1 MSINLQYTSTTL
13 NANKPFMKES
23 TKLYLG
29 ISLMSELEA
38 TFHAKML
45 F

>member
-1 MSINLQYTSTTL
+1 MSINLQCTSTTL

-23 TKLYLG
+23 TKLFLG
-29 ISLMSELEA
+29 ISLRSELEA
-38 TFHAKML
+38 TFHANVL